1 MVCLQSLEGPWMEA
15 KQIEI
20 RTLAISILSVAALEG
35 AMRWLLVYH
44 AMMVL
49 GLTRIFEAVV
59 VVLIA
64 VVWGSG
70 PSSLGLDQD
79 GWLLGF
85 RRGLIWAAGFAFI
98 AFLVVAGLLLAGIHA
113 LAFIQ
118 TRLPTKPV
126 DIVLFFLV
134 GGIIAPAAEE
144 VFFRGLLFG
153 FLRRWGF
160 PLALILSSLLFVLVH
175 PMHRGIPFTQIVGG
189 LLFALA
195 YEVEGNLLVP
205 ITIHALG
212 NLAIFT
218 LSLLI

>member
-1 MVCLQSLEGPWMEA
+1 MEA

-20 RTLAISILSVAALEG
+20 KTLAISILAVAALEG

-49 GLTRIFEAVV
+49 GLARIFEAVV
-59 VVLIA
+59 IVLIA

-70 PSSLGLDQD
+70 LPSLGLKQD

-85 RRGLIWAAGFAFI
+85 KRGLIWAVGFAFI
-98 AFLVVAGLLLAGIHA
+98 SFLVVAGLLLAGIHA

-118 TRLPTKPV
+118 TRLPTKHL
-126 DIVLFFLV
+126 DIVLIFVV

-144 VFFRGLLFG
+144 IFFRGLLFG

-160 PLALILSSLLFVLVH
+160 PLALVLSSLLFVLVH
-175 PMHRGIPFTQIVGG
+175 PMHQGIPFTQIVGG